1 MTSIALTVVLIVLGV
16 ILALTA
22 VVWLAVPVFV
32 FALIA
37 LVWVFIAYSRRGTSK
52 QPVMHRT
59 EDPELLGPGGPD
71 DPDA

>member
-1 MTSIALTVVLIVLGV
+1 MTSLAITVVLIVLGV

-22 VVWLAVPVFV
+22 VAWLAVPVFV

-37 LVWVFIAYSRRGTSK
+37 LIWALIAISRGRTQK
-52 QPVMHRT
+52 VVMHQT
-59 EDPELLGPGGPD
+59 HDAELLGPGGPD

>member
-1 MTSIALTVVLIVLGV
+1 MTSIAMTIILIVLGV
-16 ILALTA
+16 ILALTT

-37 LVWVFIAYSRRGTSK
+37 LVWTLIAFSRGKTEK
-52 QPVMHRT
+52 VVMHRT
-59 EDPELLGPGGPD
+59 QDPELLGPGGPD